1 MLLFRQIHGEKR
13 VHFMEG
19 VLSTVLK
26 TTGYRACLKVK
37 TPTFIM
43 VSTQS
48 HMFWQMRIGVT
59 GGQLVGCWGW
69 RIRSQIK

>member
-48 HMFWQMRIGVT
+48 HMFWQMRYALFLKKLQHGMYIEV
-59 GGQLVGCWGW
+59 QLSG
-69 RIRSQIK
+69 